1 MHIDVDETIVIDMG
15 VDGHDADD
23 VKADK
28 GGGLLV
34 LLLPMMMMMVMMI
47 MTMMTTWLQ

>member
-1 MHIDVDETIVIDMG
+1 MHIDVDETTAIDMG

-34 LLLPMMMMMVMMI
+34 LLLPMMMMVMMI